1 MEFQLLMLFLLVGGV
16 FSAVPVTPDM
26 KSFSSAIKGGHL
38 AANTEKTLYE
48 HSTGQAGVITEQ
60 WFTGKGV
67 MNEDARIRIYID
79 GETTASIDFMLL
91 LAHGVGGTEA
101 TEVGNIP
108 WGTNRIAH
116 AADGGIYNT
125 YRIPFANSFKVTA
138 THPNGGTFWY
148 IIRGVENYP
157 LILGDLLLPKTTKLK
172 LYKNVGISL
181 KPLDFIT
188 LAEVDTTAG
197 AVFQVTLSANS
208 TDFNYLEACMRVIID
223 GSNTTMF
230 LSSGTEDFFLS
241 AYYFDRGLYHLDNS
255 GCTVKEGKGQ
265 MSAYKFFENDP
276 LLFSKS
282 LKLSW
287 RCGESRDGQ
296 LGCPSDFPPPT
307 SRPERL
313 EAPLLANTTVTT
325 YTWVYVWAM

>member
-1 MEFQLLMLFLLVGGV
+1 MEFHLLLLLLLVGGV

-26 KSFSSAIKGGHL
+26 KTFSSAIKGGSL
-38 AANTEKTLYE
+38 PANTEKTLYE

-60 WFTGKGV
+60 WFTGGGA
-67 MNEDARIRIYID
+67 MNEDTRIRIYID

-91 LAHGVGGTEA
+91 LAHGIGGTEA
-101 TEVGNIP
+101 TEKGNIP
-108 WGTNRIAH
+108 WGTKRIAH

-138 THPNGGTFWY
+138 THPNGGAFWY

-172 LYKNVGISL
+172 LYKNVGIVL
-181 KPLDFIT
+181 KPLDFIA
-188 LAEVDTTAG
+188 LVDVNSTAG
-197 AVFQVTLSANS
+197 AVFQVTLSADS
-208 TDFNYLEACMRVIID
+208 PDFNYLQACMRVAID
-223 GSNTTMF
+223 DSNSTMF

-241 AYYFDRGLYHLDNS
+241 AYYFDGGLYHLDNS
-255 GCTVKEGKGQ
+255 GLTLKEGRGQ

-282 LKLSW
+282 IKLSW
-287 RCGESRDGQ
+287 RCGESSD
-296 LGCPSDFPPPT
+296 CPSDFPPPT
-307 SRPERL
+307 SRSERL
-313 EAPLLANTTVTT
+313 KDPPPPNNTTVTT
-325 YTWVYVWAM
+325 YAWVYEWAM